1 MDETVLLS
9 LQHHGAPFHQRP
21 RSSLEISTGTHQ
33 RIASHS
39 HSSHAWVPSPSREVP
54 LAFSWREMR
63 QRGAAWCASRV
74 TLDPS
79 ISLLLMGRAL
89 GGGSRAGAFSCLVTR
104 IVPDNSEITALICY
118 IDIVLIDSCSIVG
131 HKSTKETRESEQE
144 AGQR

>member
-63 QRGAAWCASRV
+63 QRGAAWCAARV

-79 ISLLLMGRAL
+79 ISNSLWAVPRA
-89 GGGSRAGAFSCLVTR
+89 GTSRAGAFSYLVTR
-104 IVPDNSEITALICY
+104 IVRDNSEITALICY
-118 IDIVLIDSCSIVG
+118 IYVVLIDSCSIIG
-131 HKSTKETRESEQE
+131 
-144 AGQR
+144 